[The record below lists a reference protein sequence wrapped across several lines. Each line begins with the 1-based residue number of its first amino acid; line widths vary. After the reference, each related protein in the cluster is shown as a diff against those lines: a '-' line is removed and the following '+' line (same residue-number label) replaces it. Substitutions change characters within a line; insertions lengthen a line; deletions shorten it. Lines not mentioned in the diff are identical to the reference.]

1 MGKAEIFFSGIT
13 LGMAMMYLIYFVVVK
28 EEVDG

>member
-1 MGKAEIFFSGIT
+1 MGKAEVFFSGIT

-28 EEVDG
+28 KEME